1 MKKTIIAAVALL
13 IAFAPASLAQRPGGP
28 RPAAKPDTEKK
39 DEPEKPAPEL
49 KVTAGLFGVS
59 QHEKDWYF
67 DIPDSLLGRR
77 ILAVTRFVKHTPG
90 ASEYGGEMV
99 SDRMIYWEKATNG
112 NLLLRIDPNVIHA
125 DEKDDIGLAVKAS
138 SENPIVASLKP
149 EKTASP
155 GCTRVKVTS
164 LFEGDNQPFSLSAA
178 SKRSYNL
185 GGLKGDASFIQ
196 SIRTYPINTEVT
208 TTKTFTYNAPAAGGA
223 PGAGPAQGPRA
234 AMLPAGSQAG
244 VVTLVL
250 NTSMIL
256 LPEKPMQPR
265 WFDARV
271 GYFADGYTEF
281 SDEQQ
286 EVERIRFITRWRLE
300 ARPEDV
306 EKQKRGELV
315 EPIKPIVYYIDP
327 ATPKQWRPYLIAG
340 VNDWQKAFEQ
350 AGWKNAIR
358 AEEWPEDNPDMSM
371 EDARFSVIRY
381 LASSTANAY
390 GPNVHDPRSGEI
402 LESHIGWYH
411 NVMTLVH
418 DWYQVQVGAVDPRA
432 RKMKY
437 DDELM
442 GDLIRFVSSH
452 EVGHTLGLRHNM
464 GSSSFTPVEKLRDKA
479 WVEEHGHTVSIM
491 DYARF
496 NYVAQPEDG
505 IGKDGLYPRINTY
518 DKWAIE
524 YGYKPTPFKTAKE
537 DHLYWN
543 KVIIDRL
550 AAQPELWFGGE
561 GSDSDPRAQRED
573 LSDDAVAASN
583 YGIMNLKRI
592 IGQLPEWNAEEA
604 DQFENVSR
612 MYRSLL
618 GQYNRYVGHVAANIG
633 GRFVTNHSIEQ
644 PNAVKY
650 APVPKDRQKR
660 ALDWLNDNLFKK
672 PTWLVDVPYIFEIT
686 DRPDSQIY
694 PYAKSALTSL
704 LNVQKLDRMGQ
715 FADYGPG
722 NYAPADFLDDL
733 TEMVFEELYKGRATD
748 SYRRYLQRAYVS
760 TAIDVIG
767 ARASD
772 GTDARTLIL
781 GKLTELQKK
790 TAKAKSSDAATQAHW
805 TDLSKM
811 IEKALK

>member
-1 MKKTIIAAVALL
+1 MKKILFAAVTLFL
-13 IAFAPASLAQRPGGP
+13 SIAPATFAQPPGRPPG
-28 RPAAKPDTEKK
+28 AKPDTEKK

-49 KVTAGLFGVS
+49 KVTAGLVGIA
-59 QHEKDWYF
+59 QNEKDWYF

-77 ILAVTRFVKHTPG
+77 ILAVTRFVSNTPG
-90 ASEYGGEMV
+90 ASEYGGEMI
-99 SDRMIYWEKATNG
+99 SNRMIYWEKASNG
-112 NLLLRIDPNVIHA
+112 NILLRIDPNVIYA
-125 DEKDDIGLAVKAS
+125 EDGQDIGKAVRVS

-149 EKTASP
+149 EKKASP

-164 LFEGDNQPFSLSAA
+164 LFEGDNQPFTLGAA
-178 SKRSYNL
+178 DKRSYNL
-185 GGLKGDASFIQ
+185 GGLKGDASFIE

-208 TTKTFTYNAPAAGGA
+208 MTKTFSYNAPNPTA
-223 PGAGPAQGPRA
+223 PGPAARA
-234 AMLPAGSQAG
+234 NTLPAGSEAG

-250 NTSMIL
+250 NTSMVL

-265 WFDARV
+265 LFDSRV
-271 GYFADGYTEF
+271 GYFADGYTQY

-286 EVERIRFITRWRLE
+286 AVERVRFIARWRLE

-350 AGWKNAIR
+350 AGWKNAIH

-418 DWYQVQVGAVDPRA
+418 DWYQVQAGAVDPRA
-432 RKMKY
+432 RKFIY

-505 IGKDGLYPRINTY
+505 IGKAGLYPRINDY

-524 YGYKPTPFKTAKE
+524 YGYKPTEFKTPKE

-543 KVIIDRL
+543 KVIIERL
-550 AAQPELWFGGE
+550 ANHPELWFGGE

-573 LSDDAVAASN
+573 LGDDAVAASN
-583 YGIMNLKRI
+583 YGIQNLKRI
-592 IGQLPEWNAEEA
+592 INQLPEWNAEEA
-604 DQFENVSR
+604 NQGENLSR
-612 MYRSLL
+612 MYSSLL
-618 GQYNRYVGHVAANIG
+618 GQYNRYLGHVAANIG

-644 PNAVKY
+644 ADAVKY

-660 ALDWLNDNLFKK
+660 ALNWLNDNLFQK
-672 PTWLVDVPYIFEIT
+672 PSWLVDVPYIFDLT
-686 DRPDSQIY
+686 DRPDSQLY
-694 PYAKSALTSL
+694 PYVRSTVTSL
-704 LNVQKLDRMGQ
+704 LNYQKLERMGQ
-715 FADYGPG
+715 FAEYGAG
-722 NYAPADFLDDL
+722 NYAPADYLDDL
-733 TEMVFEELYKGRATD
+733 TGMVFEELYKGRKTD
-748 SYRRYLQRAYVS
+748 SWRRYLQRQYVT
-760 TAIDVIG
+760 TALEIVTG
-767 ARASD
+767 RPAE
-772 GTDARTLIL
+772 GTDARTLLL

-805 TDLSKM
+805 QDLSKM
-811 IEKALK
+811 IEKGLK

>member
-1 MKKTIIAAVALL
+1 MKKILFAAVTLFL
-13 IAFAPASLAQRPGGP
+13 SIAPATFAQPPGRPPG
-28 RPAAKPDTEKK
+28 AKPDTEKK

-49 KVTAGLFGVS
+49 KVTAGLVGIA
-59 QHEKDWYF
+59 QNEKDWYF

-77 ILAVTRFVKHTPG
+77 ILAVTRFVSNTPG
-90 ASEYGGEMV
+90 ASEYGGEMI
-99 SDRMIYWEKATNG
+99 SNRMIYWEKASNG
-112 NLLLRIDPNVIHA
+112 NILLRIDPNVIYA
-125 DEKDDIGLAVKAS
+125 EDGQDIGKAVRVS

-149 EKTASP
+149 EKKASP

-164 LFEGDNQPFSLSAA
+164 LFEGDNQPFTLSAA
-178 SKRSYNL
+178 DKRSYNL
-185 GGLKGDASFIQ
+185 GGLKGDASFIE

-208 TTKTFTYNAPAAGGA
+208 MTKTFSYNAPNPTA
-223 PGAGPAQGPRA
+223 PGPAARA
-234 AMLPAGSQAG
+234 NTLPAGSEAG

-250 NTSMIL
+250 NTSMVL

-265 WFDARV
+265 LFDSRV
-271 GYFADGYTEF
+271 GYFADGYTQY

-286 EVERIRFITRWRLE
+286 AVERVRFIARWRLE

-350 AGWKNAIR
+350 AGWKNAIH

-418 DWYQVQVGAVDPRA
+418 DWYQVQAGAVDPRA
-432 RKMKY
+432 RKFIY

-505 IGKDGLYPRINTY
+505 IGKAGLYPRINDY

-524 YGYKPTPFKTAKE
+524 YGYKPTEFKTPKE

-543 KVIIDRL
+543 KVIIERL
-550 AAQPELWFGGE
+550 ANHPELWFGGE

-573 LSDDAVAASN
+573 LGDDAVAASN
-583 YGIMNLKRI
+583 YGIQNLKRI
-592 IGQLPEWNAEEA
+592 INQLPEWNAEEA
-604 DQFENVSR
+604 NQGENLSR
-612 MYRSLL
+612 MYSSLL
-618 GQYNRYVGHVAANIG
+618 GQYNRYLGHVAANIG

-644 PNAVKY
+644 ADAVKY

-660 ALDWLNDNLFKK
+660 ALNWLNDNLFQK
-672 PTWLVDVPYIFEIT
+672 PSWLVDVPYIFDIT
-686 DRPDSQIY
+686 DRPDSQLY
-694 PYAKSALTSL
+694 PYVRSTVTSL
-704 LNVQKLDRMGQ
+704 LNYQKLERMGQ
-715 FADYGPG
+715 FAVYGSG
-722 NYAPADFLDDL
+722 NYAPEEYLDDL
-733 TEMVFEELYKGRATD
+733 TGMVFEELYKGRKTD
-748 SYRRYLQRAYVS
+748 SWRRYLQRQYVS
-760 TAIDVIG
+760 TALEIVTG
-767 ARASD
+767 RPAE
-772 GTDARTLIL
+772 GTDARTLLL

-790 TAKAKSSDAATQAHW
+790 TAKAKSSDTATQAHW
-805 TDLSKM
+805 QDLAKM
-811 IEKALK
+811 IEKGLK

>member
-1 MKKTIIAAVALL
+1 MKKILFAAVTLFL
-13 IAFAPASLAQRPGGP
+13 SIAPATFAQPPGRPPG
-28 RPAAKPDTEKK
+28 AKPDTEKK
-39 DEPEKPAPEL
+39 DEPEKPVPEL
-49 KVTAGLFGVS
+49 KVTAGLVGIA
-59 QHEKDWYF
+59 QNEKDWYF

-77 ILAVTRFVKHTPG
+77 ILAVTRFVSNTPG
-90 ASEYGGEMV
+90 ASEYGGEMI
-99 SDRMIYWEKATNG
+99 SNRMIYWEKASNG
-112 NLLLRIDPNVIHA
+112 NILLRIDPNVIYA
-125 DEKDDIGLAVKAS
+125 EDGQDIGKAVRVS

-149 EKTASP
+149 EKKASP

-164 LFEGDNQPFSLSAA
+164 LFEGDNQPFTLSAA
-178 SKRSYNL
+178 DKRSYNL
-185 GGLKGDASFIQ
+185 GGLKGDASFIE

-208 TTKTFTYNAPAAGGA
+208 MTKTFSYNAPNPTA
-223 PGAGPAQGPRA
+223 PGPAARA
-234 AMLPAGSQAG
+234 NTLPAGSEAG

-250 NTSMIL
+250 NTSMVL

-265 WFDARV
+265 LFDSRV
-271 GYFADGYTEF
+271 GYFADGYTQY

-286 EVERIRFITRWRLE
+286 AVERVRFIARWRLE

-350 AGWKNAIR
+350 AGWKNAIH

-418 DWYQVQVGAVDPRA
+418 DWYQVQAGAVDPRA
-432 RKMKY
+432 RKFIY

-505 IGKDGLYPRINTY
+505 IGKAGLYPRINDY

-524 YGYKPTPFKTAKE
+524 YGYKPTEFKTPKE

-543 KVIIDRL
+543 KVIIERL
-550 AAQPELWFGGE
+550 ANHPELWFGGE

-573 LSDDAVAASN
+573 LGDDAVAASN
-583 YGIMNLKRI
+583 YGIQNLKRI
-592 IGQLPEWNAEEA
+592 INQLPEWNAEEA
-604 DQFENVSR
+604 NQGENLSR
-612 MYRSLL
+612 MYSSLL
-618 GQYNRYVGHVAANIG
+618 GQYNRYLGHVAANIG

-644 PNAVKY
+644 ADAVKY

-660 ALDWLNDNLFKK
+660 ALNWLNDNLFQK
-672 PTWLVDVPYIFEIT
+672 PSWLVDVPYIFDIT
-686 DRPDSQIY
+686 DRPDSQLY
-694 PYAKSALTSL
+694 PYVRSTVTSL
-704 LNVQKLDRMGQ
+704 LNYQKLERMGQ
-715 FADYGPG
+715 FAVYGAG
-722 NYAPADFLDDL
+722 NYAPEEYLDDL
-733 TEMVFEELYKGRATD
+733 TGMVFEELYKGRKTD
-748 SYRRYLQRAYVS
+748 SWRRYLQRQYVS
-760 TAIDVIG
+760 TALEIVTG
-767 ARASD
+767 RPAE
-772 GTDARTLIL
+772 GTDARTLLL

-790 TAKAKSSDAATQAHW
+790 TAKAKSSDTATQAHW
-805 TDLSKM
+805 QDLAKM
-811 IEKALK
+811 IEKGLK